1 MPTADRTVLI
11 VIAAIGAAV
20 AGVAVVVA
28 PSLIPVVGVSAT
40 VFTALLLVLR
50 A

>member
-1 MPTADRTVLI
+1 MPAADQTLLV
-11 VIAAIGAAV
+11 VVAAIGAAV

-28 PSLIPVVGVSAT
+28 PSLIPVLGVSAA
-40 VFTALLLVLR
+40 VFTALLLILK